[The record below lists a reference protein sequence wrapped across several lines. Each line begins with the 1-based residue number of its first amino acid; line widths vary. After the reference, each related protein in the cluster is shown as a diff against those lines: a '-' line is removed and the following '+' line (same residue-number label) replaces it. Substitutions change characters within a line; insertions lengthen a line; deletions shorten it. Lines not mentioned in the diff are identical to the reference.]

1 MTYHV
6 INADARATGLPDA
19 FFHCVATSP
28 PYFGLREYGDDDR
41 EIGDEKTPAEYVAEM
56 VKVGREV
63 RRVMRN
69 DGVWWL
75 NLGDSFASAG
85 SGPQGDSPTARP
97 GNRIAAEQAKR
108 KDKNAGGTIKNKS
121 LLMIPQRVALALQ
134 DDGWIIR
141 AQIPWVKASA
151 MPESVRDRPT
161 VAHEYVFQLVKQPRY
176 FWDPDAVRVE
186 HAIGNGGRQRAALRE
201 TFDYANTDR
210 KVRHV
215 GNGHANLD
223 DCHYNPNG
231 RNIRTSDFFHAG
243 LDELQ
248 SHIAHVREN
257 GGMMLSDEGDPLAF
271 LINSVGSKLAH
282 FAMWPPK
289 LVKPM
294 ILSST
299 SEKGCC
305 PQCGAQWRRDTRSH
319 TEAPAERPGNK
330 PIRYM
335 AAAVAGQGQT
345 NMSHSNLGMVKRVET
360 IGFSPSCECN
370 AGDPVPCRV
379 LDPFAGSGTTLQ
391 VCESLGR
398 DSWGV
403 ELMAKNLPI
412 IDERMKEKLD
422 PQTMKPAK
430 KYLVKGRETKH
441 KSLTDLHAEYMA
453 KLLPM
458 AAE

>member
-6 INADARATGLPDA
+6 INADARETGLPDA

-28 PYFGLREYGDDDR
+28 PYFGLREYGEDDR
-41 EIGDEKTPAEYVAEM
+41 EIGDEKTPSEYVAEM

-63 RRVMRN
+63 RRVMRD

-75 NLGDSFASAG
+75 NLGDSYASTTKG
-85 SGPQGDSPTARP
+85 SGGKRSS
-97 GNRIAAEQAKR
+97 GLNAKR
-108 KDKNAGGTIKNKS
+108 DDDGTVIGKSIVTHESYRLNCGVPSKS

-134 DDGWIIR
+134 DDGWIVR

-176 FWDPDAVRVE
+176 FWDPDAVRV
-186 HAIGNGGRQRAALRE
+186 ANSTVLSGGRQYRQRNGTLDISRQLRDLPRTTISGGRQTDAA
-201 TFDYANTDR
+201 D
-210 KVRHV
+210 
-215 GNGHANLD
+215 
-223 DCHYNPNG
+223 NPNG

-248 SHIAHVREN
+248 AHIAHVREN

-271 LINSVGSKLAH
+271 LVNPAGSKLAH

-289 LVKPM
+289 LVKPR

-305 PQCGAQWRRDTRSH
+305 LKCGAQWIRVVEKERRPT
-319 TEAPAERPGNK
+319 RPGNVLK
-330 PIRYM
+330 ANANR
-335 AAAVAGQGQT
+335 ADAGNPMRHECAT
-345 NMSHSNLGMVKRVET
+345 TTL
-360 IGFSPSCECN
+360 GFSPSCECN
-370 AGDPVPCRV
+370 AGDPIPCRV

-391 VCESLGR
+391 VCEALGR

-403 ELMAKNLPI
+403 ELMAKNIPI

-422 PQTMKPAK
+422 PDTMKRADKRTAK
-430 KYLVKGRETKH
+430 RNGQRSIFEEV
-441 KSLTDLHAEYMA
+441 A
-453 KLLPM
+453 
-458 AAE
+458 

>member
-1 MTYHV
+1 MTYHA

-41 EIGDEKTPAEYVAEM
+41 EIGDEKTPSEYVAEM
-56 VKVGREV
+56 VNVGREV
-63 RRVMRN
+63 RRVMRD

-75 NLGDSFASAG
+75 NLGDSYAKSP
-85 SGPQGDSPTARP
+85 SGPQGVTDMRGVTAKPIESR
-97 GNRIAAEQAKR
+97 RI
-108 KDKNAGGTIKNKS
+108 NARIKTTANVPSKS

-141 AQIPWVKASA
+141 AQIPWVKGSA

-161 VAHEYVFQLVKQPRY
+161 VAHEYVFMLVKQQRY
-176 FWDPDAVRVE
+176 FWDPDAVRMP
-186 HAIGNGGRQRAALRE
+186 HAAASLDRYEYGLHKTRKDGAIEGSVADRQ
-201 TFDYANTDR
+201 
-210 KVRHV
+210 
-215 GNGHANLD
+215 HAGMAQSERMGD
-223 DCHYNPNG
+223 FMQANG

-257 GGMMLSDEGDPLAF
+257 GGMMLSDEDDPLAF
-271 LINSVGSKLAH
+271 LVNPVGSKLAH

-305 PQCGAQWRRDTRSH
+305 PKCGAQWVRIVEKHGGCAADTTTRRVTGIERVHESGAVIGNVANPQRVPN
-319 TEAPAERPGNK
+319 EAR
-330 PIRYM
+330 
-335 AAAVAGQGQT
+335 
-345 NMSHSNLGMVKRVET
+345 GMTYKT
-360 IGFSPSCECN
+360 LGFSPSCGCN
-370 AGDPVPCRV
+370 VGDPVPCRV

-391 VCESLGR
+391 VCESLNR

-403 ELMAKNLPI
+403 ELMAKNIPI
-412 IDERMKEKLD
+412 IAERMKEKLD
-422 PQTMKPAK
+422 PETMKR
-430 KYLVKGRETKH
+430 VVS
-441 KSLTDLHAEYMA
+441 KS
-453 KLLPM
+453 KLGCNVQRSIFEDV
-458 AAE
+458 A

>member
-1 MTYHV
+1 MAYHV

-41 EIGDEKTPAEYVAEM
+41 EIGDEKTPAEYVTEI

-63 RRVMRN
+63 RRVMRD

-75 NLGDSFASAG
+75 NLGDSF
-85 SGPQGDSPTARP
+85 GPG
-97 GNRIAAEQAKR
+97 
-108 KDKNAGGTIKNKS
+108 KS

-134 DDGWIIR
+134 DDGWIVR
-141 AQIPWVKASA
+141 AHIPWFKASC

-176 FWDPDAVRVE
+176 FWDPDAVRVGSDVHVRKGVPHKLTQME
-186 HAIGNGGRQRAALRE
+186 GYKGLAGGTLKR
-201 TFDYANTDR
+201 D
-210 KVRHV
+210 
-215 GNGHANLD
+215 
-223 DCHYNPNG
+223 PNEPYGFARDIVTVG
-231 RNIRTSDFFHAG
+231 RNIRTSDFFNAG
-243 LDELQ
+243 LDEYEA
-248 SHIAHVREN
+248 HIAHVREN
-257 GGMMLSDEGDPLAF
+257 GGMMLSPEGDPLAF
-271 LINSVGSKLAH
+271 LVNPVGSKLAH

-305 PQCGAQWRRDTRSH
+305 PQCGAQLARVVEKTGEVVSSYAGGHIMKGSMARSRNRTRADLSVREPDGWGHLPKNVLRDR
-319 TEAPAERPGNK
+319 
-330 PIRYM
+330 
-335 AAAVAGQGQT
+335 
-345 NMSHSNLGMVKRVET
+345 
-360 IGFSPSCECN
+360 GFSPSCECN

-379 LDPFAGSGTTLQ
+379 LDPFAGSGTTMQ
-391 VCESLGR
+391 VCEALGR

-412 IDERMKEKLD
+412 IAERMKETLD
-422 PQTMKPAK
+422 PQTMKPTK

>member
-1 MTYHV
+1 MTHHV

-63 RRVMRN
+63 RRVMRD

-75 NLGDSFASAG
+75 NLGDSFASGEVGRHDYA
-85 SGPQGDSPTARP
+85 T
-97 GNRIAAEQAKR
+97 GNRIGPDKQAVHGARKHAKR
-108 KDKNAGGTIKNKS
+108 TTGLLSKN

-161 VAHEYVFQLVKQPRY
+161 VAHEYVFQLVKQQRY
-176 FWDPDAVRVE
+176 FWDPDAVRMPVSQTTGARAWRRIFDPSKIKKAAE
-186 HAIGNGGRQRAALRE
+186 LKEAGVGGGNNGRR
-201 TFDYANTDR
+201 D
-210 KVRHV
+210 
-215 GNGHANLD
+215 
-223 DCHYNPNG
+223 PNATG

-248 SHIAHVREN
+248 AHIAYVREN

-271 LINSVGSKLAH
+271 MVNPVGSKLAH

-305 PQCGAQWRRDTRSH
+305 PKCGAQWTRVVERQRRPT
-319 TEAPAERPGNK
+319 RPGNVLK
-330 PIRYM
+330 ANANR
-335 AAAVAGQGQT
+335 ADAGNPMRHECAT
-345 NMSHSNLGMVKRVET
+345 TTL
-360 IGFSPSCECN
+360 GFSPSCECN
-370 AGDPVPCRV
+370 AGDPIPCRV
-379 LDPFAGSGTTLQ
+379 LDPFAGSGTTMQ
-391 VCESLGR
+391 VCEALGR

-403 ELMAKNLPI
+403 ELMAKNIPI
-412 IDERMKEKLD
+412 IGERMKEKLD
-422 PQTMKPAK
+422 PQTMKRVV
-430 KYLVKGRETKH
+430 VKHERSRNGQQSIFEEV
-441 KSLTDLHAEYMA
+441 A
-453 KLLPM
+453 
-458 AAE
+458 